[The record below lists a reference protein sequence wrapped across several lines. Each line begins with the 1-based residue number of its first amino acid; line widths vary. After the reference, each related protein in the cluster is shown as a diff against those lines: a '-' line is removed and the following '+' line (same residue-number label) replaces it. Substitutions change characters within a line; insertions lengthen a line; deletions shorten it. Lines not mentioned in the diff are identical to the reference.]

1 MTPLAEKIVNLIQQT
16 GPLKI
21 SDYFALC
28 LSDPDHGY
36 YQRREPFGQS
46 GDFVTAPE
54 ISQLFGEM
62 IGVFL
67 VQAWQAQGSP
77 EKTRIVEIGPGR
89 GTLMSDALRVVARL
103 APDLYAG
110 ATIHMV
116 ETSERLRNV
125 QRQTLVRIKQRI
137 SWHETFEEIPAGFT
151 LMVANELFDAIP
163 IRQFVKTP

>member
-46 GDFVTAPE
+46 GDFITAPE

-77 EKTRIVEIGPGR
+77 ANTRIVEIGPGR
-89 GTLMSDALRVVARL
+89 GTLMSDALRVISRL
-103 APDLYAG
+103 APDLYSG

-116 ETSERLRNV
+116 ETSERLRDV
-125 QRQTLVRIKQRI
+125 QRQTLVRVKQRI
-137 SWHETFEEIPAGFT
+137 NWHDGFE
-151 LMVANELFDAIP
+151 
-163 IRQFVKTP
+163 